1 MKEGDHM
8 MKPFDVAVIGGGPAG
23 YVAAIRAAQLGGS
36 VVLFEKDVL
45 GGTCLNRGC
54 IPTKTYLKTG
64 EVIHAIKSASER
76 GIRNHPDAE
85 VDMEKVVSHKN
96 KIVNQLT
103 GGVASLLKSN
113 GVTVIYGTAVLS
125 SMQHILC
132 EGNTYE
138 AKSII
143 LCGGSVSGQIPIKGI
158 SNPKVMSSTE
168 VLKLT
173 ELPKRLAVIGG
184 GVIGCEMA
192 SAFQSFGS
200 QVTILEAM
208 DCLIPMMDQELAKSL
223 EKDLKQQGISIQLSK
238 KITAIIDEGSSVCIC
253 CEDGTRLEADIILL
267 SVGRKADLECLG
279 ALKDQ
284 ILVEGGKIVADEY
297 MRTNLPNLYAAGDIN
312 GRLMLAH
319 AAFKMG
325 ETAAENAM
333 GHDARCRLDFVP
345 SCVYTLSQVASV
357 GLTED
362 AAAKKFGRD
371 AISVGRF
378 PLIANGRALAGGESQ
393 GYVKVVVHKKYSE
406 LCGVHIFGAHAAEM
420 IAEPAALMAAEIT
433 AFEAANI
440 IHAHPSFSEAFM
452 EACADALGCC
462 IHLPKRA

>member
-1 MKEGDHM
+1 M

-64 EVIHAIKSASER
+64 EVIHAIKNASER

-85 VDMEKVVSHKN
+85 VDMERVVSHKN
-96 KIVNQLT
+96 KIVGQLT

-125 SMQHILC
+125 SRRHILC
-132 EGNTYE
+132 NGNTFE

-143 LCGGSVSGQIPIKGI
+143 LCGGSVSSQLPIKGI
-158 SNPKVMSSTE
+158 INPKVMSSTE
-168 VLKLT
+168 LLNLAL
-173 ELPKRLAVIGG
+173 LPKRLAVIGG

-223 EKDLKQQGISIQLSK
+223 EKDLKQQGISLLLSK
-238 KITAIIDEGSSVCIC
+238 KITEIIDEGSSVCIC
-253 CEDGTRLEADIILL
+253 CEDGTSLEADIILL
-267 SVGRKADLECLG
+267 SVGRKSDLECLG

-284 ILVEGGKIVADEY
+284 ILVEGGKIVVDEY
-297 MRTNLPNLYAAGDIN
+297 MRTNITNLYAAGDIN

-333 GHDARCRLDFVP
+333 GHNARCRLDLVP

-362 AAAKKFGRD
+362 GATETFGRD

-433 AFEAANI
+433 VFEAANM

-452 EACADALGCC
+452 EACADALGRC
-462 IHLPKRA
+462 IHLPKRG